1 MDKGQVK
8 FIRPKHPELQKYIKG
23 YYLHKALRSDFN
35 SFITF
40 YQNITTTISIYKN
53 THMESDGRRRA
64 HTYKEGTGFTSLL
77 VGKVDKYQEVEIKG
91 LLDRFAVVFYPVGI
105 NHFID
110 VPLSDLV
117 QLHFSRFTHFDDDFE
132 KFLPV
137 VFDTD
142 SLEKKRDLFDE
153 FLLSKFKPFKENRIL
168 LAVEQIVSMEESIKV
183 QEISD
188 TLGMSRRTLL
198 RLFQKH
204 LAYSPEEYISVV
216 KFRKALL
223 NFQKNQEDHTLADIA
238 YDSSYY
244 DQADFNHQLK
254 TRSGLTPKTLFST
267 LEIVDDVLFWN
278 RNSFDILSQFYN
290 QK

>member
-1 MDKGQVK
+1 MDKGLVK
-8 FIRPKHPELQKYIKG
+8 FIRPKSPELQKYIKG
-23 YYLHKALRSDFN
+23 YYLHKATKPDFN

-40 YQNITTTISIYKN
+40 YQNITSTISIYRN
-53 THMESDGRRRA
+53 THFVHEGRRRT
-64 HTYKEGTGFTSLL
+64 HNYHKDSGFTSLF
-77 VGKVDKYQEVEIKG
+77 VAKVDKYQEVEIKG

-110 VPLSDLV
+110 VPLSELV
-117 QLHFSRFTHFDDDFE
+117 KVHFSDFTYFSEEFE
-132 KFLPV
+132 GLLPR
-137 VFDTD
+137 VFDTE
-142 SLEKKRDLFDE
+142 SLEEKRNLFDK
-153 FLLSKFKPFKENRIL
+153 FFLSKLRPFKEPRLL

-183 QEISD
+183 QEIAD
-188 TLGMSRRTLL
+188 NLGMSRRTLL
-198 RLFQKH
+198 RMFRKH

-223 NFQKNQEDHTLADIA
+223 NFQKNQETPTLTDIA

-254 TRSGLTPKTLFST
+254 SRSGLTPKTLFNT

-290 QK
+290 QE